1 MGGHGGSSGMT
12 GKEPAGR
19 KMSLSSFLENLKE
32 NNRDGMINSLS
43 NFSPKVEKAT
53 FFVNGNAVKSQEAS
67 IQSGSDKV
75 SVRFFNQWNPI
86 QVTKPTKAIKQTIE
100 IVHYKNGNATA
111 IRKLDE
117 RSSKSLKN
125 AEKNYREMI
134 DKWKKITKQKEIYLR

>member
-1 MGGHGGSSGMT
+1 MGGRGGSSGI
-12 GKEPAGR
+12 GKSGGR
-19 KMSLSSFLENLKE
+19 KMSLSRFLKNLKE

-43 NFSPKVEKAT
+43 ALLPKAEKAT
-53 FFVNGNAVKSQEAS
+53 FFVNGNAVKFQEAS
-67 IQSGSDKV
+67 VQSGPDKV
-75 SVRFFNQWNPI
+75 SIRFSNQWNPI
-86 QVTKPTKAIKQTIE
+86 QVAKPTKAIKQTIE

-134 DKWKKITKQKEIYLR
+134 DKWKRITNQKEIYLR